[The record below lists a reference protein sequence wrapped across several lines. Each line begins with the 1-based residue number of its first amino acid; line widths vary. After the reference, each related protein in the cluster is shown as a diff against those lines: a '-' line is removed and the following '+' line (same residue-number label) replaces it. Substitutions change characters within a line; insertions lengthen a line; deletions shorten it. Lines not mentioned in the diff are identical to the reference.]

1 MSTLVG
7 KKETKTYYKENNYC
21 IKVPCSFLQKKKN
34 HVLVQQ
40 EPVVGYEEN
49 KDRSDTCTTL
59 TWVALMVSHAEAAL
73 LRRAQGLN
81 L

>member
-1 MSTLVG
+1 MA
-7 KKETKTYYKENNYC
+7 KKKQRPITKKIIIVLKSLAASC
-21 IKVPCSFLQKKKN
+21 KKKKKN

-73 LRRAQGLN
+73 LRRAQG
-81 L
+81 

>member
-1 MSTLVG
+1 MA
-7 KKETKTYYKENNYC
+7 KKKQRPITKKIIIVLKSLAASC
-21 IKVPCSFLQKKKN
+21 KKKN